1 MSKNKSLL
9 LGFSVG
15 AFIVLLVTS
24 LVASLL
30 IHSNTQNA
38 KADASSIF
46 AVEQLSNPSFSYGE
60 PYPSTIFYATI
71 SDADGNLKE
80 VTECN
85 FGTGKTNA
93 LVTATLTAGEQYT
106 VNIYGP
112 TFLWIINVNIVIPNE
127 SSGSTTINLSN
138 VKTFQFTYKTGL
150 QIQFTDISI
159 LDDSWFTD
167 YNDAAVTQ
175 TTTVTENA

>member
-30 IHSNTQNA
+30 INNNIQNA
-38 KADASSIF
+38 KAVESSIF
-46 AVEQLSNPSFSYGE
+46 DVNTTYNDTSFNYGDNKIKE
-60 PYPSTIFYATI
+60 PYPSTVFYATI
-71 SDADGNLKE
+71 SDASGNLIE

-85 FGTGKTNA
+85 FSTGEENVLFASTS
-93 LVTATLTAGEQYT
+93 TTLTAGQQYT
-106 VNIYGP
+106 VKIYGP
-112 TFLWIINVNIVIPNE
+112 TFLNIKIQVGNSFTCANVDCFTFIYSE
-127 SSGSTTINLSN
+127 GLTI
-138 VKTFQFTYKTGL
+138 TFSE
-150 QIQFTDISI
+150 ISI

-167 YNDAAVTQ
+167 YNDAT
-175 TTTVTENA
+175 NS